1 MVIGPGLRKGSVVV
15 PPSKSHEHRVLIA
28 NFLAGKRDH
37 LSVKA
42 SDNDDIKATKR
53 CLSALTSD
61 SAQVVLPCGESGS
74 TLRFLSPVSAA
85 LGKVAVFQK
94 EGRLSS
100 RPNKE
105 YHNLKPGIF
114 SLEGNVSSQF
124 VTGLLFALPLLDGD
138 SEIAFLSPLQSAG
151 YVDMTLGV
159 LAKAGIVVE
168 KTKQGFRVKGRQKYG
183 FQETTIEGDSSAAA
197 FWYAAN
203 ALGNDISV
211 SGVSESTCQPDK
223 VARELMAE
231 NPAQID
237 VSECPDIFPPLSIVA
252 AGRGKTTRFTGIGR
266 LRLKESDRVE
276 AMRHVLETFGVK
288 TALDEKSFT
297 VFGTDGKFKGGKFRS
312 YSDHRIA
319 MSIAIGA
326 TRAEGAV
333 WLDNASCAAKSY
345 PSFFAEF
352 MRMDFVDDANS
363 KLVSLS
369 LGSNLNDRE
378 TYLESAIERLAALE
392 QTFLVGA
399 SSVIETEPVDV
410 PEKYSSLKF
419 LNQAVLLRSNLAPIE
434 LLKRIH
440 AIEAKLGRVRLEKNA
455 PRTIDIDIIS
465 YDSVKCDTEELVLPH
480 PRAHERDFVAGPLK
494 ELGVR
499 LK

>member
-61 SAQVVLPCGESGS
+61 SAQVVLPCGSGS

-203 ALGNDISV
+203 ALGNAISV

-266 LRLKESDRVE
+266 LRLKESDRV
-276 AMRHVLETFGVK
+276 ASVCSMLENLGIK
-288 TALDEKSFT
+288 TEIVFIYRAKYYNAL
-297 VFGTDGKFKGGKFRS
+297 
-312 YSDHRIA
+312 
-319 MSIAIGA
+319 
-326 TRAEGAV
+326 
-333 WLDNASCAAKSY
+333 
-345 PSFFAEF
+345 
-352 MRMDFVDDANS
+352 
-363 KLVSLS
+363 
-369 LGSNLNDRE
+369 
-378 TYLESAIERLAALE
+378 
-392 QTFLVGA
+392 
-399 SSVIETEPVDV
+399 
-410 PEKYSSLKF
+410 
-419 LNQAVLLRSNLAPIE
+419 
-434 LLKRIH
+434 
-440 AIEAKLGRVRLEKNA
+440 
-455 PRTIDIDIIS
+455 
-465 YDSVKCDTEELVLPH
+465 
-480 PRAHERDFVAGPLK
+480 
-494 ELGVR
+494 
-499 LK
+499 